1 MNAGMNLAAVYVA
14 GAILVAGCGQSN
26 SGSAGVSPSQPAAAK
41 PVESKPTAPKDAT
54 IKVKGLYIGMDIQTV
69 PALLKEKLA
78 GKDWIISD
86 AAQGSTLNAIFHKA
100 RSDGSNMTDAEKQSM
115 TSTMLALG
123 ASSLSP
129 LEPEYFFVGIVQLP
143 FSDGGKFVALP
154 DRKVGLILL
163 NGSLVNDL
171 FNAADMDASAFVK
184 QFISAYDIP
193 EMKVSD
199 NLQSWTYTSPDGVK
213 VTIDTQKKVSL
224 EKVASAQ
231 DRKQSFN

>member
-1 MNAGMNLAAVYVA
+1 MNAGIKLAAVYVA
-14 GAILVAGCGQSN
+14 GAILVAGCGQNN
-26 SGSAGVSPSQPAAAK
+26 SGSAGTSPGQPAAAVK
-41 PVESKPTAPKDAT
+41 PATPKGTT
-54 IKVKGLYIGMDIQTV
+54 IKIKGIYVGMDIQSV

-78 GKDWIISD
+78 GKDWIITD
-86 AAQGSTLNAIFHKA
+86 AAKGSAIINLRDK
-100 RSDGSNMTDAEKQSM
+100 SESLLTDAEKQIV
-115 TSTMLALG
+115 TSQVINF
-123 ASSLSP
+123 ASVGIP
-129 LEPEYFFVGIVQLP
+129 VPYFPEPEDFYVFIAKTFASGGWISAGP
-143 FSDGGKFVALP
+143 DGKVAA
-154 DRKVGLILL
+154 ILL
-163 NGSLVNDL
+163 RNEFVNDS

-213 VTIDTQKKVSL
+213 VTIDTQKNVSL

>member
-1 MNAGMNLAAVYVA
+1 MNAGIKLAAVYVA

-26 SGSAGVSPSQPAAAK
+26 SGSAGVSPSQSAAAAK
-41 PVESKPTAPKDAT
+41 PVAPKEAS
-54 IKVKGLYIGMDIQTV
+54 IKVKGLYIGMDIQSV
-69 PALLKEKLA
+69 PALMKENFA
-78 GKDWIISD
+78 GKKNFAGMDWAISD
-86 AAQGSTLNAIFHKA
+86 VTKVDASARDLRVLVIDQGNLYVSIGSTAGGIVIATPDGKVFAI
-100 RSDGSNMTDAEKQSM
+100 E
-115 TSTMLALG
+115 L
-123 ASSLSP
+123 SSL
-129 LEPEYFFVGIVQLP
+129 I
-143 FSDGGKFVALP
+143 
-154 DRKVGLILL
+154 
-163 NGSLVNDL
+163 VNDL

-213 VTIDTQKKVSL
+213 VTIDTQKNVSL

>member
-1 MNAGMNLAAVYVA
+1 MNARIKLAAVYVA

-26 SGSAGVSPSQPAAAK
+26 SNSAGTSPSQSAAAAK
-41 PVESKPTAPKDAT
+41 PVAPKEAS
-54 IKVKGLYIGMDIQTV
+54 IKVKGLYIGMDIQSV

-86 AAQGSTLNAIFHKA
+86 AAQGSALNAILQKG
-100 RSDGSNMTDAEKQSM
+100 RGDGSDMTDAEKQSM
-115 TSTMLALG
+115 TSTILALG
-123 ASSLSP
+123 ANSISP
-129 LEPEYFFVGIVQLP
+129 LEPEYFFVGIAQPP
-143 FSDGGKFVALP
+143 FSGGGKFVALP

-163 NGSLVNDL
+163 KGSLVNDL

-213 VTIDTQKKVSL
+213 VTIDTQKNVTL
-224 EKVASAQ
+224 EKVESAQ